1 MGIASTLISAYE
13 AGQDRR
19 RQLIERER
27 ADQKEAALT
36 KAYSG
41 LKFSQPKGGDPQS
54 GGVAG
59 AYPPQAPAA
68 SSGGLVATPQ
78 QEAESAGMAARFPNA
93 PMYANDAPVRQA
105 PKVRGNIDLNNRPV
119 VRNRDGSIST
129 VRSMSIGTD
138 QGEVLIPTV
147 SDDGRIMSDQEA
159 IATYRQTGR
168 HLGIFDTPDAA
179 TAYAQSLHND
189 QARQYGAGAAPMPQA
204 PVAPRQSLMEM
215 NADPLS
221 VIMRYQPDVYR
232 TITTQFKD
240 LDDRALA
247 KSKEGNEYMKDA
259 LFAISRK
266 TDERERAELWSQYVQ
281 AFEQNGGD
289 IPTQFERYTPQSMRS
304 LAATVGITEQLFKQF
319 RPEYVNMVPG
329 TVPQDKNPLSGQDP
343 FGGGAPVQATDKAA
357 YDALPPGTPYIA
369 PDGTQRVKGGA
380 GQTGTATFPATGS

>member
-68 SSGGLVATPQ
+68 TSGGLVATPQ
-78 QEAESAGMAARFPNA
+78 QEAESAAMAARFPNA
-93 PMYANDAPVRQA
+93 PMYANDGPVR
-105 PKVRGNIDLNNRPV
+105 
-119 VRNRDGSIST
+119 
-129 VRSMSIGTD
+129 
-138 QGEVLIPTV
+138 
-147 SDDGRIMSDQEA
+147 
-159 IATYRQTGR
+159 
-168 HLGIFDTPDAA
+168 
-179 TAYAQSLHND
+179 
-189 QARQYGAGAAPMPQA
+189 QA
-204 PVAPRQSLMEM
+204 PVAPRQSLMEL

-221 VIMRYQPDVYR
+221 GIMRYQPDAYNA
-232 TITTQFKD
+232 ITTRFKN

-247 KSKEGNEYMKDA
+247 KSKESNEYMKEA
-259 LFAISRK
+259 LFVISQK
-266 TDERERAELWSQYVQ
+266 TDERERAALWSEYVQ
-281 AFEQNGGD
+281 AFEQRGGD
-289 IPTQFERYTPQSMRS
+289 IPAEFERYSPATMRS
-304 LAATVGITEQLFKQF
+304 LAATVGITQELFKQF

-329 TVPQDKNPLSGQDP
+329 TVPQDKNPLSGRDP

-380 GQTGTATFPATGS
+380 GQTGTATFPATGN

>member
-68 SSGGLVATPQ
+68 TSGGLVATPQ
-78 QEAESAGMAARFPNA
+78 QEAESAAMAARFPNA
-93 PMYANDAPVRQA
+93 PMYANDAPVR
-105 PKVRGNIDLNNRPV
+105 
-119 VRNRDGSIST
+119 
-129 VRSMSIGTD
+129 
-138 QGEVLIPTV
+138 
-147 SDDGRIMSDQEA
+147 
-159 IATYRQTGR
+159 
-168 HLGIFDTPDAA
+168 
-179 TAYAQSLHND
+179 
-189 QARQYGAGAAPMPQA
+189 QA

-221 VIMRYQPDVYR
+221 VIMRYQPDVYNA
-232 TITTQFKD
+232 ITTRFKN
-240 LDDRALA
+240 LDDAALA
-247 KSKEGNEYMKDA
+247 RSKDSNEYMKNA
-259 LFAISRK
+259 LFHISEI
-266 TDERERAELWSQYVQ
+266 TDENLRTKTWSEYVSRAEQ
-281 AFEQNGGD
+281 AGMD
-289 IPTQFERYTPQSMRS
+289 IPTQFEKYSTSAMSQ
-304 LAATVGITEQLFKQF
+304 LAATVGITEALLKKF

-343 FGGGAPVQATDKAA
+343 FGGSAQQTAFEGASAELRQNPSMAAEFDAA
-357 YDALPPGTPYIA
+357 YGQGAA
-369 PDGTQRVKGGA
+369 ARVLGGA
-380 GQTGTATFPATGS
+380 APSSAAPSSADAEAFIMSFPPEARPAIRARVQRGDLDNPPAGNPVRR